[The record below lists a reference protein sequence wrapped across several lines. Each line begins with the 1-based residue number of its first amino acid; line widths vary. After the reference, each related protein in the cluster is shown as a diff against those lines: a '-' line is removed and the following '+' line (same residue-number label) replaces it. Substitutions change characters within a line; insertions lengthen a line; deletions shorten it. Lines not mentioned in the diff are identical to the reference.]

1 MEGLYGFCQT
11 VDSFQNIEIEL
22 YNELCTC
29 RISVIL
35 FMSFECS
42 RIVLYSIYIFIL
54 ILIIKFLKSFLFM
67 VCSQFKSDLFYP
79 FLQYVI

>member
-11 VDSFQNIEIEL
+11 VDSFQNIELEL
-22 YNELCTC
+22 YNELCSC

-35 FMSFECS
+35 FMSFECC

-67 VCSQFKSDLFYP
+67 VCSHFKDAYD
-79 FLQYVI
+79 

>member
-1 MEGLYGFCQT
+1 MEGLYGFCHT
-11 VDSFQNIEIEL
+11 VDSFQNIELEL

-35 FMSFECS
+35 FMLFECC

-54 ILIIKFLKSFLFM
+54 ILIIKFLKSFLSM
-67 VCSQFKSDLFYP
+67 VCPYFKAALD
-79 FLQYVI
+79 